1 MIRHVLGPLLLAASA
16 LLLAGRKGMDHEK
29 PPTRSTSPSQAA
41 THKFDGTNANRSG
54 LAREKHKISK

>member
-29 PPTRSTSPSQAA
+29 PSTKSTSPSQVV
-41 THKFDGTNANRSG
+41 THKFDGAYADPQWRG
-54 LAREKHKISK
+54 